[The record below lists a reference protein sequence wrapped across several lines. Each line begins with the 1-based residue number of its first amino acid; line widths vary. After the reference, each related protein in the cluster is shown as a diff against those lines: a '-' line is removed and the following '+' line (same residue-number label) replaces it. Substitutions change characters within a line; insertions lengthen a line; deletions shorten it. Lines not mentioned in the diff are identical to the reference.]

1 MRQLRNHKRP
11 ACGFCGHDNKATH
24 KRAACGYDVMT
35 YTPQL
40 IQKARRHLFRRDPIL
55 KRTMQSVGP
64 CTLQP
69 TGVSFAILVRA
80 IISQLISTKAALT
93 IHSRLEAALPDK
105 QVTPATILAVSAET
119 LRGVGLSGNK
129 ARALHDLAGRI
140 ARGELPLDQMA
151 DMTDD
156 EVVGH
161 LLPVHGIGKWTA
173 EMFLIFALGR
183 LDVLPVDDLGL
194 RAAVR
199 DLYALPDLPDRGSLR
214 ELAEPWRPYRS
225 IATWY
230 CWRSRS
236 ATPQSE

>member
-1 MRQLRNHKRP
+1 MSFPP
-11 ACGFCGHDNKATH
+11 AL
-24 KRAACGYDVMT
+24 V
-35 YTPQL
+35 L
-40 IQKARRHLFRRDPIL
+40 KARRHLFRRDPIM
-55 KRTMQSVGP
+55 KRTMQTVGP
-64 CTLQP
+64 FTLQP

-105 QVTPATILAVSAET
+105 HVTPEAILALRVET

-140 ARGELPLDQMA
+140 TSGELPLQRLG
-151 DMTDD
+151 DMTDED
-156 EVVGH
+156 VVGH

-173 EMFLIFALGR
+173 EMFLIFSLGR
-183 LDVLPVDDLGL
+183 LDVLPVDDFGL

-199 DLYALPDLPDRGSLR
+199 DLYELPDLPDRGTLR
-214 ELAEPWRPYRS
+214 ELGEPWRPYRS

-230 CWRSRS
+230 CWRSRG

>member
-1 MRQLRNHKRP
+1 MSFP
-11 ACGFCGHDNKATH
+11 P
-24 KRAACGYDVMT
+24 DVV
-35 YTPQL
+35 
-40 IQKARRHLFRRDPIL
+40 QKARRHLFRRDPIL
-55 KRTMQSVGP
+55 KRTMQTVGP
-64 CTLQP
+64 FTLKP

-93 IHSRLEAALPDK
+93 IHSRLEAALPAK
-105 QVTPATILAVSAET
+105 QVTPATILALSTET

-140 ARGELPLDQMA
+140 ASGELPLHDLA

-156 EVVGH
+156 EVMAH

-183 LDVLPVDDLGL
+183 LDVLPVDDFGL

-199 DLYALPDLPDRGSLR
+199 DLYELPDLPDRGSLR
-214 ELAEPWRPYRS
+214 ERAEPWRPYRS

-230 CWRSRS
+230 CWRSRG